1 MGRLAI
7 ALAAACACL
16 CTAAAASAETETVLV
31 LQGRHVHVRHERFL
45 GRTDVKAR
53 PAAVG
58 KKKRAPRGRATRKAL
73 DDLLVQGQI
82 DQPTHDTRLASLRR
96 ALRAYASVSATRKA
110 QMAAVLDNADHMA

>member
-53 PAAVG
+53 PAAVA
-58 KKKRAPRGRATRKAL
+58 KKKRVPRGRATLNTL
-73 DDLLVQGQI
+73 DDLLPQGQI
-82 DQPTHDTRLASLRR
+82 DQPTHDTRLASLRP
-96 ALRAYASVSATRKA
+96 AVPANASITAPRKT
-110 QMAAVLDNADHMA
+110 